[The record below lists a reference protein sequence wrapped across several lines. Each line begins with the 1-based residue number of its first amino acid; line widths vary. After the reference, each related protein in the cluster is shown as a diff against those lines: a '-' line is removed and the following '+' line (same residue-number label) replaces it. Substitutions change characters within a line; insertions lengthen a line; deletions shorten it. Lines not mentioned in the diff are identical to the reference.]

1 MEVAPQLDKLR
12 AELRDPELEQWVVMP
27 RQVKLQAQEELSYPN
42 LLFSQPPPEQ
52 QQANQKA
59 AAGFASLAILDAAV
73 ARHDARLD
81 LLSPLMPAKAP
92 RPQKRRK
99 LEPVRPTQK
108 SISEGMTKLRRWI
121 NSGN

>member
-1 MEVAPQLDKLR
+1 MAVGPQLDKLR
-12 AELRDPELEQWVVMP
+12 TELRDPELEGWVVMP
-27 RQVKLQAQEELSYPN
+27 KELKLQSQEELSYPN
-42 LLFSQPPPEQ
+42 ILFSQPPPEQ

-59 AAGFASLAILDAAV
+59 AAGFASLAVLDSAV
-73 ARHDARLD
+73 ARHDARVA

-99 LEPVRPTQK
+99 LEPVPPTQT
-108 SISEGMTKLRRWI
+108 SASEGMTKLRRWI